1 MLLDFLAGLPRE
13 LYVFLIS
20 MLPFIELRGA
30 IPVGAALGM
39 PFYTNFP
46 IAIIGNMLPVPL
58 ILLFIPK
65 ILNFLERFKLFRPIV
80 AWLRRTADKHSKKVI
95 KEDVRK
101 IGTAPEKVSKIDAAA
116 EKVSESGAA
125 AEKVSES
132 GAATEEVSE
141 SGAATETVPKIDAA
155 VEKNERKK
163 TARASLMTPAIFL
176 GLMLFVA
183 LPIPGTG
190 AWSGSLVAALFSLS
204 KKYAFL
210 AVLCGVIICA
220 IIMTLA
226 SYGVLGFLSFLL

>member
-1 MLLDFLAGLPRE
+1 M
-13 LYVFLIS
+13 
-20 MLPFIELRGA
+20 
-30 IPVGAALGM
+30 
-39 PFYTNFP
+39 
-46 IAIIGNMLPVPL
+46 
-58 ILLFIPK
+58 
-65 ILNFLERFKLFRPIV
+65 V

-101 IGTAPEKVSKIDAAA
+101 IGTAPEKVSKIDAATEEVSENDA
-116 EKVSESGAA
+116 ATEKVSESGAA
-125 AEKVSES
+125 AEKVSEI
-132 GAATEEVSE
+132 GAA
-141 SGAATETVPKIDAA
+141 AETVPEIDA
-155 VEKNERKK
+155 VTEKNERKK

-190 AWSGSLVAALFSLS
+190 AWSGSLVAALFALS

>member
-1 MLLDFLAGLPRE
+1 MLLDFLAKLPSE

-58 ILLFIPK
+58 ILLLMPK
-65 ILNFLERFKLFRPIV
+65 ILDFLGRFKFFRPIV
-80 AWLRRTADKHSKKVI
+80 HWLRRTADKHSKRVI
-95 KEDVRK
+95 KDEAVKTDEAVES
-101 IGTAPEKVSKIDAAA
+101 GEMAEA
-116 EKVSESGAA
+116 EK
-125 AEKVSES
+125 
-132 GAATEEVSE
+132 
-141 SGAATETVPKIDAA
+141 PL
-155 VEKNERKK
+155 KK
-163 TARASLMTPAIFL
+163 APLMTPAIFL
-176 GLMLFVA
+176 ALMLFVA

-204 KKYAFL
+204 KKYSLL

-220 IIMTLA
+220 VIMTLA
-226 SYGVLGFLSFLL
+226 SYGVLGFLSFLI

>member
-46 IAIIGNMLPVPL
+46 IAIIGNMLPVPF

-65 ILNFLERFKLFRPIV
+65 ILDFLERFKLFRPIV

-95 KEDVRK
+95 KEDSHEY
-101 IGTAPEKVSKIDAAA
+101 TAVA
-116 EKVSESGAA
+116 
-125 AEKVSES
+125 
-132 GAATEEVSE
+132 EEVSE
-141 SGAATETVPKIDAA
+141 SSAVAEEVPKIDTTA
-155 VEKNERKK
+155 EKREKK
-163 TARASLMTPAIFL
+163 KATRASLMTPAIFL

-210 AVLCGVIICA
+210 AVLFGVIICA
-220 IIMTLA
+220 LIMTLA
-226 SYGVLGFLSFLL
+226 SYGVLGFLSFLI

>member
-65 ILNFLERFKLFRPIV
+65 ILDFLERFKLFRPIV

-101 IGTAPEKVSKIDAAA
+101 IGTAPEKVSENGAAT
-116 EKVSESGAA
+116 EKVSESGAAAEEVSENDAA

-132 GAATEEVSE
+132 GAATE
-141 SGAATETVPKIDAA
+141 AVPEIDAVA
-155 VEKNERKK
+155 EKNERKK

-190 AWSGSLVAALFSLS
+190 AWSGSLVAALFALS

>member
-65 ILNFLERFKLFRPIV
+65 ILDFLERFKLFRPIV

-101 IGTAPEKVSKIDAAA
+101 IGTAPEKVSENDAAP
-116 EKVSESGAA
+116 EEVSESGAA
-125 AEKVSES
+125 AEKASEN
-132 GAATEEVSE
+132 
-141 SGAATETVPKIDAA
+141 DAA
-155 VEKNERKK
+155 AEKNERKK
-163 TARASLMTPAIFL
+163 AARASLMTPAIFL